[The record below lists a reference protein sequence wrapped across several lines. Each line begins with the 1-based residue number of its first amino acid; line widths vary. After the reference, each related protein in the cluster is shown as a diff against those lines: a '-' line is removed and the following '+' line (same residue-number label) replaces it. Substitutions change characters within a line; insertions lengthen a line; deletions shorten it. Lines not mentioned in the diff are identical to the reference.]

1 MKDEELNRLLSE
13 VEQEIKEHPIRAKLK
28 MYTWILYCYMF
39 NNNLKVNT
47 MKKLKVFFAKVK
59 LFIAQLLAKTDEL
72 VERIA
77 PIAINVVEQI
87 KIINESS
94 TGDIIELIISKA
106 IKGKADDLAIKAI
119 REQLRKRLPEVL
131 EIMRLSMNIA
141 KVDDKN
147 LQVKMILDAINM
159 SPDAVKNAHYHTFCS
174 LVLEKISDGKLT
186 WSESVLLAEY
196 YYNKIY
202 IKPNEQQSNN

>member
-141 KVDDKN
+141 KVDDAN

>member
-1 MKDEELNRLLSE
+1 MKT
-13 VEQEIKEHPIRAKLK
+13 LK
-28 MYTWILYCYMF
+28 QHF
-39 NNNLKVNT
+39 LKI
-47 MKKLKVFFAKVK
+47 K
-59 LFIAQLLAKTDEL
+59 LFIIQIWDKADEL

-87 KIINESS
+87 KQVNES
-94 TGDIIELIISKA
+94 TAGDVIELIISKA
-106 IKGKADDLAIKAI
+106 IKGNADDLII
-119 REQLRKRLPEVL
+119 RQVREQLRKRLPEVL

-202 IKPNEQQSNN
+202 IKPNEQ

>member
-1 MKDEELNRLLSE
+1 
-13 VEQEIKEHPIRAKLK
+13 
-28 MYTWILYCYMF
+28 
-39 NNNLKVNT
+39 
-47 MKKLKVFFAKVK
+47 MKKILAKIK
-59 LFIAQLLAKTDEL
+59 LWIISIYSKTDEL
-72 VERIA
+72 IERIA

-87 KIINESS
+87 KQVNES
-94 TGDIIELIISKA
+94 TAGDVIELIISKA
-106 IKGKADDLAIKAI
+106 IKGNADDLII
-119 REQLRKRLPEVL
+119 RQVREQLRKRLPEVL

-159 SPDAVKNAHYHTFCS
+159 SPDEIRNAYYHTFC
-174 LVLEKISDGKLT
+174 VMILEKISDGKLT

-202 IKPNEQQSNN
+202 IKPDEQ

>member
-1 MKDEELNRLLSE
+1 MKDEVLNRLLSE
-13 VEQEIKEHPIRAKLK
+13 VEQEIKEHPIRSKLK

-39 NNNLKVNT
+39 NNNIKVNT
-47 MKKLKVFFAKVK
+47 MKKLKVFFAKVE
-59 LFIAQLLAKTDEL
+59 LFIAQLWAKTDEL

-77 PIAINVVEQI
+77 PIAINIVEQI
-87 KIINESS
+87 KTINESS

-106 IKGKADDLAIKAI
+106 IKGKADDLAINAI
-119 REQLRKRLPEVL
+119 REQLRKKLPEVL
-131 EIMRLSMNIA
+131 EIMRLTMNIA

-174 LVLEKISDGKLT
+174 LVIEKISDGNLT
-186 WSESVLLAEY
+186 WGESVIIAQY
-196 YYNKIY
+196 YYDNIY
-202 IKPNEQQSNN
+202 KPENEQ

>member
-1 MKDEELNRLLSE
+1 MKTLKQLL
-13 VEQEIKEHPIRAKLK
+13 LK
-28 MYTWILYCYMF
+28 I
-39 NNNLKVNT
+39 
-47 MKKLKVFFAKVK
+47 K
-59 LFIAQLLAKTDEL
+59 LFIIQIWDKSDEF
-72 VERIA
+72 VERIG
-77 PIAINVVEQI
+77 PIAVNVVEQI
-87 KIINESS
+87 KQVNES
-94 TGDIIELIISKA
+94 TAGDVIELIISKA
-106 IKGKADDLAIKAI
+106 IKGNADDLAIKAI

-159 SPDAVKNAHYHTFCS
+159 SPDAVKNAHDHTFCS

-196 YYNKIY
+196 YYYSIY
-202 IKPNEQQSNN
+202 IKPTE

>member
-1 MKDEELNRLLSE
+1 
-13 VEQEIKEHPIRAKLK
+13 
-28 MYTWILYCYMF
+28 
-39 NNNLKVNT
+39 
-47 MKKLKVFFAKVK
+47 MKKILAKIK
-59 LFIAQLLAKTDEL
+59 LWIISIYSKTDEL

-87 KIINESS
+87 KQVNES
-94 TGDIIELIISKA
+94 TAGDVIALIISKA
-106 IKGKADDLAIKAI
+106 MKGNADDLIIKQV
-119 REQLRKRLPEVL
+119 REKLKEKLPEVL

-159 SPDAVKNAHYHTFCS
+159 SPDEIRNAYYHTFC
-174 LVLEKISDGKLT
+174 VMILEKISDGKLT

-202 IKPNEQQSNN
+202 IKPNEQ